1 MGYGEGTSEE
11 VERIGAIIVDSVF
24 KVHSTLGPGLLES
37 VYAICLAHELR
48 KRGLRVEREVAFPV
62 MYDGVLLET
71 GFRADLLVESLVIVE
86 TKAVETMIPLFK
98 AQTLTY
104 LKLTNLAL
112 AFLVNFNVVLIK
124 DGIRRVVNT
133 APTQTGRHTSD
144 AP

>member
-1 MGYGEGTSEE
+1 MGYGEGTSAE
-11 VERIGAIIVDSVF
+11 VARIGAIIVDSIF

-48 KRGLRVEREVAFPV
+48 KRGLRVEREVEFPV
-62 MYDGVLLET
+62 IYDGVRLET

-86 TKAVETMIPLFK
+86 TKAVESMIPLFK

-112 AFLVNFNVVLIK
+112 AFLVNFNVILIK
-124 DGIRRVVNT
+124 DGIKRVVNT
-133 APTQTGRHTSD
+133 APNHTSRD
-144 AP
+144 ASAAP